1 MDISAYKMSVYS
13 AHWKSA
19 TRGNISGE
27 ILHASFANNGLNF
40 VQALSSAIGTLGG
53 VHGCVEAAQ
62 DLLELEDPIEE
73 VYELLSTGAMVP
85 GWGSSYQNGAQ
96 EPGWEDVH
104 EKLLDVDQPKGI
116 LLKDITKVL
125 HESGKIIYPNPA
137 AYTAVLS
144 ILMEL
149 DSSLATSL
157 FIEARLPA
165 WTASLNANIQ
175 SA

>member
-1 MDISAYKMSVYS
+1 MDIDAYKMSVYS

-27 ILHASFANNGLNF
+27 ILKAAFANNGLNF
-40 VQALSSAIGTLGG
+40 IQALTSAIGTLGG
-53 VHGCVEAAQ
+53 THGCVEAAQ
-62 DLLELEDPIEE
+62 NLLEMKNPIQE
-73 VYELLSTGAMVP
+73 VRMLLAVGSTVP
-85 GWGSSYQNGAQ
+85 GWGSNYQDKCQ

-104 EKLLDVDQPKGI
+104 EKLLDVDQSKGI
-116 LLKDITKVL
+116 LLKDITEVF
-125 HESGKIIYPNPA
+125 HEAGKIIYPNPA

-144 ILMEL
+144 MLMGL
-149 DSSLATSL
+149 DSSLAPSL